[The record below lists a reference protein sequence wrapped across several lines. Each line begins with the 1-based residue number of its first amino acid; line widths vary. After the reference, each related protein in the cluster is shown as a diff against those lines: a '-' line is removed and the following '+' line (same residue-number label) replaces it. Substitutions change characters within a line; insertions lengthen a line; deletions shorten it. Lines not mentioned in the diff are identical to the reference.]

1 MASLTPLLAN
11 FSAQE
16 LQQLASFGDS
26 RTFQA
31 DDVVIRQGE
40 DNDHLYLVL
49 KGRLEVFQ
57 DVEGPDLSV
66 AVLEAGDSL
75 GEVSVFDPG
84 PASALVK
91 AMVESEVWLITRD
104 SLDNLFAANPKVA
117 YRLVSRIATCLS
129 KRLRQMNDKLT
140 DLANR

>member
-1 MASLTPLLAN
+1 MPSLTPLLAN

-57 DVEGPDLSV
+57 DIEGPDLSV

-91 AMVESEVWLITRD
+91 AVVESEVWLITRD

>member
-1 MASLTPLLAN
+1 MNPLSTCDLCDAHKTDTSGA
-11 FSAQE
+11 FRV
-16 LQQLASFGDS
+16 LPPV
-26 RTFQA
+26 FQA
-31 DDVVIRQGE
+31 YGGRAAFAGPVATVKCHE
-40 DNDHLYLVL
+40 DNT
-49 KGRLEVFQ
+49 
-57 DVEGPDLSV
+57 S
-66 AVLEAGDSL
+66 
-75 GEVSVFDPG
+75 
-84 PASALVK
+84 VK

>member
-1 MASLTPLLAN
+1 MPSLTPLLAN

-16 LQQLASFGDS
+16 LQQLATFGDS
-26 RTFQA
+26 RTYQA

-57 DVEGPDLSV
+57 DIEGPDLSV
-66 AVLEAGDSL
+66 AILEAGDSL

-91 AMVESEVWLITRD
+91 AVVESEVWLITRD

>member
-1 MASLTPLLAN
+1 MPSLTPLLAN

-31 DDVVIRQGE
+31 DDVVIWQGE

-57 DVEGPDLSV
+57 DIEGPDLSV

-91 AMVESEVWLITRD
+91 AVVESEVWLITRD

>member
-1 MASLTPLLAN
+1 MPSLTPLLAN

-57 DVEGPDLSV
+57 GVEGPDLSV

-129 KRLRQMNDKLT
+129 KRLREMNDKLV